1 MVCIYIYNYYFLN
14 IYIYIIIISIV
25 NNYYY
30 YYYIYICIYI
40 YMYAVP
46 NKQLHPSAS
55 RWKRPWNTAL
65 WHRKAVLVFCHLP
78 GVRTR
83 SPRGQ
88 IPWPISQPFCK
99 ITGGYVLKSS
109 LNNPRQPFKK

>member
-1 MVCIYIYNYYFLN
+1 
-14 IYIYIIIISIV
+14 
-25 NNYYY
+25 
-30 YYYIYICIYI
+30 
-40 YMYAVP
+40 MYAVP

-99 ITGGYVLKSS
+99 ITGGYVL
-109 LNNPRQPFKK
+109 NFRPQ